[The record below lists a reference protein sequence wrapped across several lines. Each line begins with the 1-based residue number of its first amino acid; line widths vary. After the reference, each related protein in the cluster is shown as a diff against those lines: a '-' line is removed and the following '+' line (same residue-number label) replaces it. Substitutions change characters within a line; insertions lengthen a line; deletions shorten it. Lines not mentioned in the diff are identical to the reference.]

1 MTDTIQ
7 RLSTALPNQIII
19 EKIIYGNQG
28 VHPEGD
34 SGMASYFDLVIRDNS
49 NSGLLNGKFDG
60 FCIDTD
66 RSIDFELDNNLNGV
80 IEPLEVGTSYTAKV
94 YSSYDRNGLQNAGLT
109 GGNLIEKPENF
120 DSVNWLINNF
130 VDGSVENIQG
140 VNFADVQRA
149 IWTLVDDRNSTT
161 FLTDFSGN
169 PIWDDTRVN
178 DIVNLSRT
186 RGEGFVPEFGHKMA
200 VILVPDDNNDGSPD
214 AQIVITA
221 VELSKLGDKV
231 FLDNNADGIQ
241 DNNEVGISG
250 VTVNLLADIN
260 GDGIIGNDEIIDSTI
275 TDENGE
281 YHFTVIAGDYKVSFE
296 RIEGF
301 EVSPA
306 NRGGD
311 DAIDSDGLVSNI
323 VSLAPGEENLTI
335 DNGFFQ
341 KAALGDFVWEDANAN
356 GIQDAGELGVQ
367 GVTVTLTGGGA
378 DRLIGN
384 ADDTTTTIVTDA
396 NGWYQFIDLNPGEE
410 YKVTFSDL
418 PTDFVFTQQNVGS
431 NDAVDSDA
439 DPNNGMT
446 QTVTLTSGEFNGTLD
461 AGIYQLIPDIEI
473 EKFVNGM
480 DANLPEDAVEIAP
493 GQDVTFTY
501 EVTNTGDVA
510 FAASEVVLTD
520 DNGTPNNPNDDFNP
534 AFDGGDSN
542 NNNFLDPGETWL
554 YSETQTARDLTTL
567 TTTVIDFETDG
578 FGNLL
583 TAGDVIDTEYQNLGL
598 TISATQ
604 YGAMIFDS
612 ANPTGGDTDLSIPG
626 LDNILIISEDGNSS
640 DPDDNA
646 HGGTITFTL
655 DNPINIRSIDL
666 VDIEETGGTVVTTD
680 INGEITSTPIN
691 NPGDNSFQTLV
702 INDGEVTKVEVNLAG
717 SGAISGLEF
726 SETNPGIYKNIGKVV
741 VNNLMDSDPA
751 HYINPTLE
759 PNIDIEKF
767 VNGIDAADPSEFPA
781 LHPGSQVT
789 FTYEVTNTGNVP
801 FTADE
806 VIVTDDN
813 GTISDRS
820 DDFHP
825 SFTGGDDGNDTLDPG
840 ETWTYSA
847 TDTVQNLNS
856 AIYEE
861 TTFVFNGN
869 SSLDG
874 ANGNVRSFTQNGISV
889 DVSAFSR
896 HKYSGTWHEAHV
908 GVYSSGLGV
917 TNVYESTR
925 AHRADNKG
933 SIDYLVFE
941 FDTDVIVDKAL
952 LKSVGYDSDIS
963 LWIGDRDRDITGL
976 DSDLLD
982 SFSQE
987 NNFTNHGSSRWADLN
1002 HEELIGDTLIVS
1014 AYTNGCNDSFKLH
1027 KLNLDALTGNDLGT
1041 YQNIATVDTGLAS
1054 DSDFSGYVND
1064 V

>member
-1 MTDTIQ
+1 MANTIQ
-7 RLSTALPNQIII
+7 RLSTALPNEIII

-34 SGMASYFDLVIRDNS
+34 SGMASYFDLVIQDNS

-80 IEPLEVGTSYTAKV
+80 IDFNEVGTSYTAKV
-94 YSSYDRNGLQNAGLT
+94 YSSYDLDGLQNAGLVGT
-109 GGNLIEKPENF
+109 NLIEKPENL

-130 VDGSVENIQG
+130 ANSSVGNIQD

-149 IWTLVDDRNSTT
+149 IWTLIDDRNSTT

-169 PIWDDTRVN
+169 PLWNDTRVN
-178 DIVNLSRT
+178 SIVDLART
-186 RGEGFVPEFGHKMA
+186 QGENFVPEFGQKMA
-200 VILVPDDNNDGSPD
+200 VVLVPDDHNNDGSPD

-221 VELSKLGDKV
+221 VELSKLGDRV
-231 FLDNNADGIQ
+231 FLDSNADGIQ
-241 DNNEVGISG
+241 DNDEVGISG

-260 GDGIIGNDEIIDSTI
+260 GDGVIGNDEIIDTTT
-275 TDENGE
+275 TDANGE

-296 RIEGF
+296 RLENY
-301 EVSPA
+301 EVSPVD
-306 NRGGD
+306 RGDD
-311 DAIDSDGLVSNI
+311 DAIDSDGLISDI
-323 VSLAPGEENLTI
+323 ITLAPGEINPTI

-341 KAALGDFVWEDANAN
+341 KAGLGDFVWEDANAN

-378 DRLIGN
+378 DGIIGN
-384 ADDTTTTIVTDA
+384 ADDTTATTVTDVD
-396 NGWYQFIDLNPGEE
+396 GLYRFIDLNPGEE

-418 PTDFVFTQQNVGS
+418 PTDFVFTQQDTGS

-439 DPNNGMT
+439 NPLDGMT
-446 QTVTLTSGEFNGTLD
+446 QTVILASGEFNSTLD
-461 AGIYQLIPDIEI
+461 AGIYQLTPGIEI
-473 EKFVNGM
+473 EKFVNGI
-480 DANLPEDAVEIAP
+480 DADLPEDAVEIAP
-493 GQDVTFTY
+493 GEDVTFTY
-501 EVTNTGDVA
+501 EVINTGNVA
-510 FAASEVVLTD
+510 FAANEIVLTD
-520 DNGTPNNPNDDFNP
+520 DNGTPNDYSDDFNP
-534 AFDGGDSN
+534 AFNSGDSN
-542 NNNFLDPGETWL
+542 NNNILDPGETWL
-554 YSETQTARDLTTL
+554 YSETQTARDLATV

-583 TAGDVIDTEYQNLGL
+583 AAGDIIDTEYQNLGL

-612 ANPTGGDTDLSIPG
+612 ANPTGGDSDLSIPG

-640 DPDDNA
+640 EPDDNA

-655 DNPINIRSIDL
+655 DNPVNIRSIDL

-680 INGEITSTPIN
+680 INGEVTSTPIN
-691 NPGDNSFQTLV
+691 NPGDNSFQTLM
-702 INDGEVTKVEVNLAG
+702 INDSNVTEVEVNLAG

-726 SETNPGIYKNIGKVV
+726 DETAPGIYKNMGKVV

-751 HYINPTLE
+751 HYVNPTPE
-759 PNIDIEKF
+759 PNINIEKF
-767 VNGIDAADPSEFPA
+767 VNGIDAAHPSEFPA
-781 LHPGSQVT
+781 LHPGSHVT

-801 FTADE
+801 FAANE
-806 VIVTDDN
+806 VVVTDDN
-813 GTISDRS
+813 GTANNLS
-820 DDFHP
+820 DDFNP
-825 SFTGGDDGNDTLDPG
+825 SFTGGDDGNDILDPG

-861 TTFVFNGN
+861 TTFVFTGD
-869 SSLDG
+869 SYLDG
-874 ANGNVRSFTQNGISV
+874 ANGNVRSFTQNDVSV
-889 DVSAFSR
+889 DVSGFSY
-896 HKYSGTWHEAHV
+896 HKHSGTWHEAYV
-908 GVYSSGLGV
+908 GVYSNGLGV
-917 TNVYESTR
+917 TNVYENTN
-925 AHRADNKG
+925 AHRTDNRG
-933 SIDYLVFE
+933 SIDFLVFE

-963 LWIGDRDRDITGL
+963 LWIGDRDITGL

-982 SFSQE
+982 SFSKE
-987 NNFTNHGSSRWADLN
+987 NNFTNHGSSRWANVN
-1002 HEELIGDTLIVS
+1002 HDELVGDTLIVS
-1014 AYTNGCNDSFKLH
+1014 AYTGGCNDSFKLH
-1027 KLNLDALTGNDLGT
+1027 KLDLEALTGNDVGI
-1041 YQNIATVDTGLAS
+1041 YQNVATVDTGLAS
-1054 DSDFSGYVND
+1054 DSDFSGYVNSL